1 VAASSGTMG
10 GSESKE
16 FHLLSP
22 AGEDTV
28 HYCLL

>member
-16 FHLLSP
+16 FHLLSDV
-22 AGEDTV
+22 GEDTLQ
-28 HYCLL
+28 YCTL